1 MPTNFLYIFNRKNNE
16 LRKKRKLYPQNQ
28 PTTAYWL
35 SIIGGIL
42 GILGSIALFAFG
54 LLVYSAYNNVLG
66 YYGNYYYNGMFF
78 GWGWSIFIGLGIW
91 TLISSIMI
99 IIFAIKLKAN
109 PLEHTKW
116 GTLILVFSIIGLG
129 GGILALIGGILAL
142 VYKPTLPGTA
152 QQYNPPPQKYAPPPQ
167 KTATVACPQC
177 GRIIDANQKFCLN
190 CGKQLN

>member
-1 MPTNFLYIFNRKNNE
+1 
-16 LRKKRKLYPQNQ
+16 LYPQNQ
-28 PTTAYWL
+28 PTAAYWL

-54 LLVYSAYNNVLG
+54 VIAYSAYNNVLG
-66 YYGNYYYNGMFF
+66 YYGNYYYDGIFF

-109 PLEHTKW
+109 PIEHTKW
-116 GTLILVFSIIGLG
+116 GILILVFSIIGLG

-142 VYKPTLPGTA
+142 VYNPTPPGTA
-152 QQYNPPPQKYAPPPQ
+152 QQYNPPPQTYAPPPQ
-167 KTATVACPQC
+167 KTATIACPQC
-177 GRIIDANQKFCLN
+177 GRIVDSNQKFCPN